1 MSSVLTYNGHGLKL
15 MTGSGYVRVSGEKYD
30 PVPKAE
36 IVFRFSSSS
45 TTHSRGTPKSRN
57 RATSTATRYL

>member
-30 PVPKAE
+30 Q
-36 IVFRFSSSS
+36 I
-45 TTHSRGTPKSRN
+45 HKSEVRN
-57 RATSTATRYL
+57 G

>member
-1 MSSVLTYNGHGLKL
+1 MPSVLTFNGHGLKL

-30 PVPKAE
+30 TVPKEE

-45 TTHSRGTPKSRN
+45 KQMEASDISSDETI
-57 RATSTATRYL
+57 